1 MQVSGLNCSL
11 TPAPL
16 EVADGTELLGGTWGR
31 VVCKNRTSLKTVL
44 IQERSQRLGWAPEAA
59 RGGDAPSLGSAELVI
74 LSTSPGSWAGAQC
87 RPAPPPRS
95 ETRDPRGIRSELG
108 LAQGWRV
115 SGLGRQGQQ
124 EVQEVLRP

>member
-87 RPAPPPRS
+87 RPAPPP
-95 ETRDPRGIRSELG
+95 EE
-108 LAQGWRV
+108 
-115 SGLGRQGQQ
+115 
-124 EVQEVLRP
+124 